1 MTYDTILYMD
11 VKELIAWLD
20 KEFVIILPENLHT
33 VEALEQAE
41 EMFSK
46 LGNQYA
52 YLSTL
57 SSYAK
62 VYVRELKRNKDNPKE
77 MIEDMIDRKEAISR
91 TMDVVDNLK
100 STLSRMLTTKQEIDK
115 ELNMTSFNARYQNS
129 NYQNNAKK

>member
-20 KEFVIILPENLHT
+20 EEFVLILPENLHT

-115 ELNMTSFNARYQNS
+115 ELNMTSFNTRYQNN

>member
-20 KEFVIILPENLHT
+20 KEFIIILPENLHT
-33 VEALEQAE
+33 IEALEQAE

-115 ELNMTSFNARYQNS
+115 ELNMTSFNTR
-129 NYQNNAKK
+129 YQNNAKK

>member
-62 VYVRELKRNKDNPKE
+62 VYVRELKRNKNNPKE

-115 ELNMTSFNARYQNS
+115 ELNMTNFNTRYQS
-129 NYQNNAKK
+129 TIKK

>member
-1 MTYDTILYMD
+1 MVIYMTYDTILYMD

-62 VYVRELKRNKDNPKE
+62 VYVRELKRNKNNPKE

-115 ELNMTSFNARYQNS
+115 ELNMTNFNTRYQS
-129 NYQNNAKK
+129 TIKK

>member
-20 KEFVIILPENLHT
+20 KEFIIILPENLHT

-115 ELNMTSFNARYQNS
+115 ELNMTSFNARYQNN
-129 NYQNNAKK
+129 NYQNNTKK